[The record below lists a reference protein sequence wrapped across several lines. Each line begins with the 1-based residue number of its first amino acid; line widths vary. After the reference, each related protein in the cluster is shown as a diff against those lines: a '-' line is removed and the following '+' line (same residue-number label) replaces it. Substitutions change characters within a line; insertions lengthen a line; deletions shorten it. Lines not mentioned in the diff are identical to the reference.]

1 MSAPAQAPGGRLTR
15 GEVLRLAVPATLAAV
30 VHHAYRPLDQ
40 FFVQGLG
47 KEAQGA
53 LGACTFV
60 LILTF
65 AAYLL
70 ISAGVGPR
78 VGRATGAGELERRR
92 EVIGEGIAACGVVVV
107 GMLLLG
113 LFTAPLIP
121 EALGLSGSTAMH
133 AETYLRW
140 IFLTGGALALSPL
153 VDSSFHA
160 MGNTR
165 LPMLLQILGV
175 ALNATL
181 NPLLIYSAG
190 LGTTGAALATTLAQ
204 SMVVGIGLFVL
215 VRDVGLQRSHV
226 RFGVQIRGILEVGSP
241 VAFSTA
247 AYALV
252 YWALIRT
259 SIAPLGEDVVAGL
272 GIGFSALEAVSWPLY
287 VGCSVAVSSI
297 VGRRLGSAEPE
308 EAWRAIRWLLAP
320 SLALG
325 TTCGAVF
332 YLAGPTLVGVF
343 TDDPDAMQQAILY
356 ASVLAWSQPF
366 VALEALTEG
375 VLGGAGDTRK
385 LLLGTV
391 PFNILR
397 IPGAWLLAFPAGFGA
412 VGVWWAINLTTILKA
427 AVKGWFVWRGEWA
440 RLELG

>member
-1 MSAPAQAPGGRLTR
+1 MSEADESVRGPLTR
-15 GEVLRLAVPATLAAV
+15 SEVLGLAVPATLAAV

-40 FFVQGLG
+40 YFVQGLG

-60 LILTF
+60 LILAF
-65 AAYLL
+65 AAYLV

-78 VGRATGAGELERRR
+78 VGRATGAGDLALRRR
-92 EVIGEGIAACGVVVV
+92 IIGEGLAACAVVIGGMFLV
-107 GMLLLG
+107 GLLV
-113 LFTAPLIP
+113 APSIP
-121 EALGLSGSTAMH
+121 TALGLTGATADH
-133 AETYLRW
+133 ATTYLRW
-140 IFLTGGALALSPL
+140 LFLTGGALALSPL

-165 LPMLLQILGV
+165 LPMILQCLGV

-190 LGTTGAALATTLAQ
+190 LGTMGAALATTLAQ
-204 SMVVGIGLFVL
+204 TVTVGIGLFL
-215 VRDVGLQRSHV
+215 LIRDVGLTSNDVGFGPHV
-226 RFGVQIRGILEVGSP
+226 RGILAVGSP

-252 YWALIRT
+252 YWAMIRT

-297 VGRRLGSAEPE
+297 VGRRLGSGEPE
-308 EAWRAIRWLLAP
+308 EAWRAIRWLLGP

-325 TTCGAVF
+325 TACGAMF
-332 YLAGPTLVGVF
+332 IIAGPALVGVF
-343 TDDPDAMQQAILY
+343 TSDPLAAEQAILY
-356 ASVLAWSQPF
+356 ASILAWSQPF
-366 VALEALTEG
+366 VAIEALTEG
-375 VLGGAGDTRK
+375 VLGGAGDTRT

-391 PFNILR
+391 PYNVLR
-397 IPGAWLLAFPAGFGA
+397 IPCAWVFAFPLGFGA
-412 VGVWWAINLTTILKA
+412 AGVWWAINLTTVLKA
-427 AVKGWFVWRGEWA
+427 LVKAWFVWRGGWS
-440 RLELG
+440 RLTLT